1 MDFKENEILIEAL
14 KKGKNEAYSYLINTF
29 SRRLF
34 AYALT
39 LINDHALAQ
48 DIMQNVFLNV
58 WRHRKKL
65 KAEYTIQ
72 SFLFKS
78 IYNEFINQHKHNQ
91 AISNLEK
98 KYADSLEKIV
108 NNTEELN
115 IDRIIN
121 LVNKEIEKLPPKC
134 KQIFTLSKKE
144 GLSNIE
150 ISEYLGISVNTV
162 EVQITK
168 AFKVLRKKLGDKVR
182 PILFLLFDFKNDFK
196 RLGLY

>member
-1 MDFKENEILIEAL
+1 MNFKENKILVEAL
-14 KKGKNEAYSYLINTF
+14 KKGKNEAYLYLINTY

-39 LINDHALAQ
+39 LIDDHALAQ
-48 DIMQNVFLNV
+48 DILQNVYLNV

-65 KAEYTIQ
+65 KTKYTIQ
-72 SFLFKS
+72 SFLYKS
-78 IYNEFINQHKHNQ
+78 IYNEFINQHKHKQ
-91 AISNLEK
+91 ALSVLEE
-98 KYADSLEKIV
+98 KYANSLEKVV

-121 LVNKEIEKLPPKC
+121 LVNKEIDKLPPRC
-134 KQIFTLSKKE
+134 KQIFILSKKE

-150 ISEYLGISVNTV
+150 ISEYLGISINTV

-168 AFKVLRKKLGDKVR
+168 AFKVLREKLGDKVR
-182 PILFLLFDFKNDFK
+182 PLLLLLFGFKNEI
-196 RLGLY
+196 RRSNLY